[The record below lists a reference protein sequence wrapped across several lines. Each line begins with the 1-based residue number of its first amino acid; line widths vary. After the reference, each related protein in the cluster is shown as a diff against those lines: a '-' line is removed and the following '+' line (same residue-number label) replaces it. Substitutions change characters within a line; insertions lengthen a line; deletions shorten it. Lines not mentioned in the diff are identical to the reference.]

1 MTPNSDPSRSV
12 KTQQSYKSD
21 LEDLFA
27 AILDS
32 ESSSNNVTE
41 TANSKN
47 QNTRGDDLE
56 NRYRGLVHD
65 TSTLLQTYKTAN
77 DLVLTAQ
84 RTLPPPT
91 DNSEVLD
98 RLATVL
104 EQGYVVAKA
113 DVQSVIYGSLDP
125 AGHTRDQ
132 DVESGKI
139 ERARARWSEV
149 LGGSG
154 LRREDG
160 GQQMGLTRSRKG
172 VVGVLED
179 AENATRV
186 MLRNL
191 PASDC

>member
-1 MTPNSDPSRSV
+1 M
-12 KTQQSYKSD
+12 
-21 LEDLFA
+21 FA
-27 AILDS
+27 AILGS

-47 QNTRGDDLE
+47 QNTSGDNLE
-56 NRYRGLVHD
+56 NHYQGLVHD

-84 RTLPPPT
+84 RTLPAPT

-104 EQGYVVAKA
+104 EQGYMVAKA
-113 DVQSVIYGSLDP
+113 DVQSVIYGSQDP
-125 AGHTRDQ
+125 AGKAQTRDQ
-132 DVESGKI
+132 DLESDAI

-154 LRREDG
+154 LLREDG
-160 GQQMGLTRSRKG
+160 GKQMGLTRSRKG

-179 AENATRV
+179 AEKATRV